1 MIISF
6 SAWVKIVEIKR
17 WCSRIVLLER
27 GFMLLEIVKR
37 SFTLKPSAL
46 AIAVAV
52 GTVTV
57 EPFRAIPTV
66 LGLSCAF
73 LRWSFATFYWQQK
86 TRSVYSLLQHACYPH
101 GGCAQPGFGR
111 GRLE

>member
-46 AIAVAV
+46 TIAVAV

-57 EPFRAIPTV
+57 EPFRAIPIV
-66 LGLSCAF
+66 LGLSYAF
-73 LRWSFATFYWQQK
+73 FAMVCRDILLAAKNAVSVLFATA
-86 TRSVYSLLQHACYPH
+86 RMLSARRLCPA
-101 GGCAQPGFGR
+101 R
-111 GRLE
+111 GR